1 MSLSSTALRAGR
13 RARQTP
19 GQCQQG
25 PLKEGPAAQL
35 TSLSLLEPSY
45 PSSPVSGSRGRVF
58 VLREVLLLAA
68 SVHRLLS
75 CPQERAH
82 QGNVCPYKCLFAHTT
97 RLYIWLGRLVH
108 MQKWAR
114 KHRGLDGQIGSVVSF
129 ILCEGAARGYLD
141 TAAVRGALQE
151 SFVFQVL
158 PSNSLNSPQI
168 RRTVW
173 GRILTQVLDPSSA
186 PSCND
191 ALRNSDLKQ
200 TALPR
205 AGSTCPYGCQEA
217 ALNCQEL
224 GCVSRSKD
232 GNKTELEYLLQPSR
246 VPVAVVVSSNRDL
259 AGPALAE
266 RRVFLAVAFL
276 SSSNSHFTSFKQR
289 SVGDCLQRLRQC
301 THI

>member
-1 MSLSSTALRAGR
+1 MPARTRAS
-13 RARQTP
+13 RQCLP
-19 GQCQQG
+19 IQV
-25 PLKEGPAAQL
+25 P
-35 TSLSLLEPSY
+35 
-45 PSSPVSGSRGRVF
+45 
-58 VLREVLLLAA
+58 
-68 SVHRLLS
+68 
-75 CPQERAH
+75 
-82 QGNVCPYKCLFAHTT
+82 VCPHNAFVHLAWQIGAHAKMGKKTP
-97 RLYIWLGRLVH
+97 RPGW
-108 MQKWAR
+108 
-114 KHRGLDGQIGSVVSF
+114 QIGSVVSF

-168 RRTVW
+168 RHTVW
-173 GRILTQVLDPSSA
+173 GRVLTQVLDPSSA

-200 TALPR
+200 AALPR
-205 AGSTCPYGCQEA
+205 AGSTCPYGCREA
-217 ALNCQEL
+217 ALNYQEL

-232 GNKTELEYLLQPSR
+232 GNKKELEHLLQPSR

-276 SSSNSHFTSFKQR
+276 SYSNSHFTSFKQR